1 MIQVPWNTSVI
12 DSRAHAPCL
21 IALTK
26 SSLGHMMLV
35 VTMAAYHSMS
45 VVVTKLNA
53 RQKEAVHYIDGPLL
67 VLAGA
72 GSGKTSVITRKIA
85 WLIQECGIL
94 PTRIA
99 AVTFTNKA
107 AREMKTRVGNL
118 LKGTD
123 SKGLSISTFHTLGL
137 TILRKELVAC
147 GYKPGFSIHDSE
159 DSLNLIRESL
169 RGHKGVVP
177 ESVQWQISAWK
188 NALVSPEQAA
198 AGSNGDMLLTTAA
211 RAYAEYQ
218 RSLKAFNALDFD
230 DLILQ
235 PVHLLRDHPEVR
247 ARWQQQVRYL
257 LVDEYQDTN
266 AGQYELVKL
275 LVGSGGGF
283 TVVGD
288 DDQSVYAWRGAR
300 PENLHQLKD
309 DYSNLKVIKLEQNY
323 RCTGRILKAANQL
336 IVNNPHLFEKRLW
349 SEHGFGDPVRV
360 LACRDDEHEAER
372 VISEL
377 MHHKFLHNTDHRE
390 YAILYRGNHQA
401 RQFERV
407 LREQRIPY
415 YLSGGLSFFERTEV
429 RDIMAY
435 LKLLANPDND
445 SAFLRVVNT
454 PRREIGAATLEKLS
468 AYAQGRGLSLF
479 AASFELGLAQHLNDR
494 QLATLNRFCVWL
506 SGLADR
512 AREEKPAAV
521 LHSLLSDIAYDTW
534 LKETCDNLEA
544 AEKRMQNVLELTGW
558 LTRLAKQEQQDE
570 PSAFADGI
578 EARAAHQGGR
588 DSGFAEL
595 VAHLS
600 LIGMLDNEDDDNN
613 NNQVSLMTL
622 HAAKGLEFPHVFIV
636 GMEEGLLPHRVTLEG
651 EDSQTAIEE
660 ERRLAYVGITRAKK
674 TLSFSYALRR
684 KRYGEVLSCEPSR
697 FLNELPADDLQWEG
711 KNSNV
716 NPEQKQDRGASHV
729 AHLRHLLG

>member
-1 MIQVPWNTSVI
+1 MAATI
-12 DSRAHAPCL
+12 
-21 IALTK
+21 
-26 SSLGHMMLV
+26 
-35 VTMAAYHSMS
+35 AAYHHLPAA
-45 VVVTKLNA
+45 VAKLNS
-53 RQKEAVHYIDGPLL
+53 RQKEAVRYLDGPLL

-85 WLIQECGIL
+85 WLIQECGIQ
-94 PTRIA
+94 PARIA

-107 AREMKTRVGNL
+107 AREMKMRVAGL

-123 SKGLSISTFHTLGL
+123 AKGLSISTFHTLGHS
-137 TILRKELVAC
+137 ILRKELAAC
-147 GYKPGFSIHDSE
+147 GYRPGFSIHDSE

-169 RGHKGVVP
+169 RGHKGVTP

-188 NALVSPEQAA
+188 NALLSPEQAA
-198 AGSNGDMLLTTAA
+198 AGSDGDMLLSTSA
-211 RAYAEYQ
+211 RVYAEYQ

-235 PVHLLRDHPEVR
+235 PVHALRDHPELR
-247 ARWQQQVRYL
+247 ARWQQQIRYL

-266 AGQYELVKL
+266 AGQYELVKR
-275 LVGSGGGF
+275 LVGSGGAL

-309 DYSNLKVIKLEQNY
+309 DYADLKVIKLEQNY

-336 IVNNPHLFEKRLW
+336 IANNPHLFEKRLW

-372 VISEL
+372 VVSEL
-377 MHHKFLHNTDHRE
+377 MHHKFLHNTDHRD

-468 AYAQGRGLSLF
+468 AYAQGRSLSLF
-479 AASFELGLAQHLNDR
+479 AASFELGLAQHLSDR
-494 QLATLNRFCVWL
+494 QLASLKRFCVWL
-506 SGLADR
+506 SDLADR
-512 AREEKPAAV
+512 ARDEEPATV
-521 LHSLLSDIAYDTW
+521 LRNLLADIAYDGW

-544 AEKRMQNVLELTGW
+544 AEKRMQNVLELIGW
-558 LTRLAKQEQQDE
+558 ITRLAKQGQDE
-570 PSAFADGI
+570 EPST
-578 EARAAHQGGR
+578 
-588 DSGFAEL
+588 FAEL
-595 VAHLS
+595 VARLS
-600 LIGMLDNEDDDNN
+600 LIGMLDNEDDENKND
-613 NNQVSLMTL
+613 QVSLMTL

-636 GMEEGLLPHRVTLEG
+636 GMEEGLLPHRSSIEAGTNNA
-651 EDSQTAIEE
+651 DTAIEE

-674 TLSFSYALRR
+674 TLAFSYTLRR
-684 KRYGEVLSCEPSR
+684 KRYGEVVTCEPSR

-711 KNSNV
+711 KGSNA
-716 NPEQKQDRGASHV
+716 NPEQKQERGATHV
-729 AHLRHLLG
+729 AHLRNLLG

>member
-1 MIQVPWNTSVI
+1 M
-12 DSRAHAPCL
+12 
-21 IALTK
+21 
-26 SSLGHMMLV
+26 
-35 VTMAAYHSMS
+35 
-45 VVVTKLNA
+45 TKLNT
-53 RQKEAVHYIDGPLL
+53 RQKEAVRYIDGPLL

-85 WLIQECGIL
+85 WLIQECGIQ
-94 PTRIA
+94 PARIA

-107 AREMKTRVGNL
+107 AREMKTRVADL

-123 SKGLSISTFHTLGL
+123 AKGLAISTFHTLGL
-137 TILRKELVAC
+137 TILRKELAAS

-169 RGHKGVVP
+169 RGHKGVTP

-188 NALVSPEQAA
+188 NALLSPEQAA
-198 AGSNGDMLLTTAA
+198 AGSNGDTLFSTAA
-211 RAYAEYQ
+211 RVYAEYQ

-247 ARWQQQVRYL
+247 DRWQQQVRYL

-275 LVGSGGGF
+275 LVGNGGGF

-309 DYSNLKVIKLEQNY
+309 DYTNLKVIKLEQNY

-336 IVNNPHLFEKRLW
+336 IANNPHLFEKRLW
-349 SEHGFGDPVRV
+349 SEHGFGDPLRV

-372 VISEL
+372 VVSEL
-377 MHHKFLHNTDHRE
+377 MHHKFLHNTDHRD

-468 AYAQGRGLSLF
+468 AYAQGRSLSLF

-494 QLATLNRFCVWL
+494 QLASLKRFCVWL
-506 SGLADR
+506 SDLADR
-512 AREEKPAAV
+512 AKEEEPGTV
-521 LHSLLSDIAYDTW
+521 LRSLLSDIAYDAW
-534 LKETCDNLEA
+534 LKETCDSLEA
-544 AEKRMQNVLELTGW
+544 AEKRMENVLELTGW
-558 LTRLAKQEQQDE
+558 LTRLAKQNQEDE
-570 PSAFADGI
+570 S
-578 EARAAHQGGR
+578 
-588 DSGFAEL
+588 STFAEL
-595 VAHLS
+595 VARLS
-600 LIGMLDNEDDDNN
+600 LIGMLDSEEDDNN
-613 NNQVSLMTL
+613 NDQVSLMTL

-636 GMEEGLLPHRVTLEG
+636 GMEEGLLPHRSSIEVGAERGAVSEG
-651 EDSQTAIEE
+651 SLIHWTNADTAIEE
-660 ERRLAYVGITRAKK
+660 ERRLAYVGITRAKT
-674 TLSFSYALRR
+674 TLAFSYAKQR
-684 KRYGEVLSCEPSR
+684 KRYGEVVSCEPSR

-711 KNSNV
+711 KGSNV
-716 NPEQKQDRGASHV
+716 NPEQKQERGAAHV
-729 AHLRHLLG
+729 AHLRNLLG

>member
-1 MIQVPWNTSVI
+1 
-12 DSRAHAPCL
+12 
-21 IALTK
+21 
-26 SSLGHMMLV
+26 
-35 VTMAAYHSMS
+35 
-45 VVVTKLNA
+45 VTKLNA
-53 RQKEAVHYIDGPLL
+53 RQKEAVRYLDGPLL

-72 GSGKTSVITRKIA
+72 GSGKTSVITHKIA
-85 WLIQECGIL
+85 WLIQECGIS
-94 PTRIA
+94 PARIA

-107 AREMKTRVGNL
+107 AREMKTRVAEL

-123 SKGLSISTFHTLGL
+123 AKGLAISTFHTLGL
-137 TILRKELVAC
+137 TILRKELAAC
-147 GYKPGFSIHDSE
+147 GYTPGFSIHDSE

-169 RGHKGVVP
+169 RGNKGVTP

-188 NALVSPEQAA
+188 NALLSPEQAA
-198 AGSNGDMLLTTAA
+198 AGSDGDMLLSTSA
-211 RAYAEYQ
+211 RVYAEYQ

-235 PVHLLRDHPEVR
+235 PVHVLRDHPEVR

-275 LVGSGGGF
+275 LVGDGGAL

-309 DYSNLKVIKLEQNY
+309 DYTNLKVIKLEQNY

-336 IVNNPHLFEKRLW
+336 IANNPHLFEKRLW

-372 VISEL
+372 VVSEL
-377 MHHKFLHNTDHRE
+377 MHHKFLHNTDHRD

-401 RQFERV
+401 RLFERV

-468 AYAQGRGLSLF
+468 AYAQGRSLSLY
-479 AASFELGLAQHLNDR
+479 AASFEMGLAQHLNDR
-494 QLATLNRFCVWL
+494 QLASLKRFCVWL
-506 SGLADR
+506 SDLADR
-512 AREEKPAAV
+512 AREEEPATV
-521 LHSLLSDIAYDTW
+521 LRSLLADIAYDTW

-544 AEKRMQNVLELTGW
+544 AEKRMENVLELTSW
-558 LTRLAKQEQQDE
+558 LTRLAKQEQDDE
-570 PSAFADGI
+570 PST
-578 EARAAHQGGR
+578 
-588 DSGFAEL
+588 FAEL
-595 VAHLS
+595 VARLS
-600 LIGMLDNEDDDNN
+600 LIGMLDNEDDDNTN
-613 NNQVSLMTL
+613 DQVSLMTL

-636 GMEEGLLPHRVTLEG
+636 GMEEGLLPHRSSIDAGAERGAVSERGLIHWTNA
-651 EDSQTAIEE
+651 DTAIEE

-674 TLSFSYALRR
+674 TLAFTYAKQR
-684 KRYGEVLSCEPSR
+684 KRYGEVVQCEPSR
-697 FLNELPADDLQWEG
+697 FLSELPADDLQWEG
-711 KNSNV
+711 KGSNV
-716 NPEQKQDRGASHV
+716 NPEQKQERGAAHV
-729 AHLRHLLG
+729 AHLRNLLG

>member
-1 MIQVPWNTSVI
+1 
-12 DSRAHAPCL
+12 
-21 IALTK
+21 
-26 SSLGHMMLV
+26 
-35 VTMAAYHSMS
+35 
-45 VVVTKLNA
+45 VTKLNA
-53 RQKEAVHYIDGPLL
+53 RQKEAVRYLDGPLL

-85 WLIQECGIL
+85 WLIQECGMQ

-107 AREMKTRVGNL
+107 AREMKARVAAL

-123 SKGLSISTFHTLGL
+123 AKGLSISTFHTLGL
-137 TILRKELVAC
+137 TILRKELATS

-169 RGHKGVVP
+169 RGHKGLTP

-188 NALVSPEQAA
+188 NALLSPEQAA
-198 AGSNGDMLLTTAA
+198 AGSEGDVLLSTAA
-211 RAYAEYQ
+211 RVYAEYQ

-235 PVHLLRDHPEVR
+235 PVYLLRDHPEVR

-266 AGQYELVKL
+266 AGQYELVKQ
-275 LVGSGGGF
+275 LVGSGGAL

-309 DYSNLKVIKLEQNY
+309 DYTHLKVIKLEQNY

-336 IVNNPHLFEKRLW
+336 IANNPHLFEKRLW
-349 SEHGFGDPVRV
+349 SELGFGDPVKV

-372 VISEL
+372 VVSEL
-377 MHHKFLHNTDHRE
+377 MHHKFLHNTDHRD

-468 AYAQGRGLSLF
+468 AYAQGRNSSLF
-479 AASFELGLAQHLNDR
+479 AASFEMGLAQHLSDR
-494 QLATLNRFCVWL
+494 QLASLKRFCVWL
-506 SGLADR
+506 SDLADR
-512 AREEKPAAV
+512 AREEEPATV
-521 LHSLLSDIAYDTW
+521 LRSLLADIAYDTW

-544 AEKRMQNVLELTGW
+544 AEKRMENVLELTGW
-558 LTRLAKQEQQDE
+558 LTRLAKQEQHDE
-570 PSAFADGI
+570 SSSFAD
-578 EARAAHQGGR
+578 
-588 DSGFAEL
+588 L
-595 VAHLS
+595 VARLS
-600 LIGMLDNEDDDNN
+600 LIGMLDNEDDDSSSD
-613 NNQVSLMTL
+613 QVSLMTL
-622 HAAKGLEFPHVFIV
+622 HSAKGLEFPHVFIV
-636 GMEEGLLPHRVTLEG
+636 GMEEGLLPHRSSIEEG
-651 EDSQTAIEE
+651 AENATSAIEE

-674 TLSFSYALRR
+674 TLAFTYAKQR
-684 KRYGEVLSCEPSR
+684 KRYGEVVQCEPSR
-697 FLNELPADDLQWEG
+697 FLNELPADDLQWDG
-711 KNSNV
+711 KSN
-716 NPEQKQDRGASHV
+716 NADPEQKQERGAAHV
-729 AHLRHLLG
+729 AHLRNLLG

>member
-1 MIQVPWNTSVI
+1 MAAVSQTPLTK
-12 DSRAHAPCL
+12 APAATLPCP
-21 IALTK
+21 ITPTK
-26 SSLGHMMLV
+26 SSLGRA
-35 VTMAAYHSMS
+35 TPAATIAAHHLLSAA
-45 VVVTKLNA
+45 VTKLNA
-53 RQKEAVHYIDGPLL
+53 RQKEAVRYLDGPLL

-85 WLIQECGIL
+85 WLILECGIQ
-94 PTRIA
+94 PSRIA

-107 AREMKTRVGNL
+107 AREMKTRVTAL

-123 SKGLSISTFHTLGL
+123 AKGLAISTFHTLGL
-137 TILRKELVAC
+137 TILRKELAAS

-169 RGHKGVVP
+169 RGNKSVTP

-188 NALVSPEQAA
+188 NALLSPEQAA
-198 AGSNGDMLLTTAA
+198 AGSDGDMLLATAA
-211 RAYAEYQ
+211 RVYAEYQ

-235 PVHLLRDHPEVR
+235 PVHVLRDHPEVR
-247 ARWQQQVRYL
+247 ARWQTQVRYL

-275 LVGSGGGF
+275 LVGDGGAL

-309 DYSNLKVIKLEQNY
+309 DYANLKVIKLEQNY

-336 IVNNPHLFEKRLW
+336 IANNPHLFEKRLW
-349 SEHGFGDPVRV
+349 SEHGFGDPVKV

-372 VISEL
+372 VVSEL
-377 MHHKFLHNTDHRE
+377 MHHKFLHNTDHRD

-468 AYAQGRGLSLF
+468 AYAQGRNLSLF
-479 AASFELGLAQHLNDR
+479 AAAFELGLAQHFKEASLHKNSHNLSDR
-494 QLATLNRFCVWL
+494 QLASLKRFCVWL
-506 SGLADR
+506 SELADR
-512 AREEKPAAV
+512 AREEEPATV
-521 LHSLLSDIAYDTW
+521 LRCLLTDIAYDAW

-544 AEKRMQNVLELTGW
+544 AERRMENVLELTGW

-570 PSAFADGI
+570 PST
-578 EARAAHQGGR
+578 
-588 DSGFAEL
+588 FAEL
-595 VAHLS
+595 VARLS
-600 LIGMLDNEDDDNN
+600 LIGMLDNEDDENQSD
-613 NNQVSLMTL
+613 QVSLMTL

-636 GMEEGLLPHRVTLEG
+636 GMEEGLLPHRSSIEAVDANA
-651 EDSQTAIEE
+651 DSAVEE

-674 TLSFSYALRR
+674 TLAFTYAKQR
-684 KRYGEVLSCEPSR
+684 KRYGEVVQCEPSR

-711 KNSNV
+711 KGSSV
-716 NPEQKQDRGASHV
+716 NPEQKQERGAAHV
-729 AHLRHLLG
+729 AHLRNLLG

>member
-1 MIQVPWNTSVI
+1 
-12 DSRAHAPCL
+12 
-21 IALTK
+21 
-26 SSLGHMMLV
+26 
-35 VTMAAYHSMS
+35 VTQ
-45 VVVTKLNA
+45 LNA
-53 RQKEAVHYIDGPLL
+53 RQKEAVRYIDGPLL

-85 WLIQECGIL
+85 WLIQECGIA
-94 PTRIA
+94 PARIA

-107 AREMKTRVGNL
+107 AREMKTRVTEL
-118 LKGTD
+118 LKSTD
-123 SKGLSISTFHTLGL
+123 AKGLAISTFHTLGL
-137 TILRKELVAC
+137 TILRKELAAS

-169 RGHKGVVP
+169 RGNKGVTP

-188 NALVSPEQAA
+188 NALLSPEQAA
-198 AGSNGDMLLTTAA
+198 AGSDGDMLLSTAA
-211 RAYAEYQ
+211 RVYAEYQ

-275 LVGSGGGF
+275 LVGSGGAL

-309 DYSNLKVIKLEQNY
+309 DYTDLKIIKLEQNY
-323 RCTGRILKAANQL
+323 RCTGRILKAANTL
-336 IVNNPHLFEKRLW
+336 IANNPHLFEKRLW

-372 VISEL
+372 VVSEL
-377 MHHKFLHNTDHRE
+377 MHHKFLHNTDHRD

-468 AYAQGRGLSLF
+468 AYAQGRSLSLF
-479 AASFELGLAQHLNDR
+479 AASFELGLAQHLSDR
-494 QLATLNRFCVWL
+494 QLAALKRFCVWL
-506 SGLADR
+506 SDLADR
-512 AREEKPAAV
+512 AKEEEPATV
-521 LHSLLSDIAYDTW
+521 LRSLLTDIAYDAW
-534 LKETCDNLEA
+534 LKETCDSLEA
-544 AEKRMQNVLELTGW
+544 AEKRIENVLELTGW
-558 LTRLAKQEQQDE
+558 LRRLAKQEQQDE
-570 PSAFADGI
+570 PST
-578 EARAAHQGGR
+578 
-588 DSGFAEL
+588 FAEL
-595 VAHLS
+595 VARLS
-600 LIGMLDNEDDDNN
+600 LIGMLDNEDDENQSD
-613 NNQVSLMTL
+613 QVSLMTL

-636 GMEEGLLPHRVTLEG
+636 GMEEGLLPHRSSIDAG
-651 EDSQTAIEE
+651 AANADTAIEE

-674 TLSFSYALRR
+674 SLAFSYALRR
-684 KRYGEVLSCEPSR
+684 KRYGEVVSCEPSR

-711 KNSNV
+711 KGANV
-716 NPEQKQDRGASHV
+716 NPEQKQDRGAAHV
-729 AHLRHLLG
+729 AHLRNLLG

>member
-1 MIQVPWNTSVI
+1 MN
-12 DSRAHAPCL
+12 
-21 IALTK
+21 
-26 SSLGHMMLV
+26 
-35 VTMAAYHSMS
+35 
-45 VVVTKLNA
+45 KLNA
-53 RQKEAVHYIDGPLL
+53 RQKEAVRYLDGPLL

-85 WLIQECGIL
+85 WLIQECGIQ
-94 PTRIA
+94 PARVA

-107 AREMKTRVGNL
+107 AREMKTRVSEQ

-123 SKGLSISTFHTLGL
+123 AKGLAISTFHTLGL
-137 TILRKELVAC
+137 TILRKELAAS

-169 RGHKGVVP
+169 RGHKGVTP

-188 NALVSPEQAA
+188 NALLSPEQAA
-198 AGSNGDMLLTTAA
+198 AGSNGDTLLSSAA
-211 RAYAEYQ
+211 QVYAEYQ

-235 PVHLLRDHPEVR
+235 PVHLLRDHAEVR
-247 ARWQQQVRYL
+247 TRWQQLVRYL

-275 LVGSGGGF
+275 LVGDGGAL

-309 DYSNLKVIKLEQNY
+309 DYTNLKVIKLEQNY
-323 RCTGRILKAANQL
+323 RCTGRILKAANTL
-336 IVNNPHLFEKRLW
+336 IANNPHLFEKRLW

-372 VISEL
+372 VVSEL
-377 MHHKFLHNTDHRE
+377 MHHKFLHNTDHRD

-468 AYAQGRGLSLF
+468 AYAQGRNLSLF
-479 AASFELGLAQHLNDR
+479 AASFEMGLAQHLNDR
-494 QLATLNRFCVWL
+494 QLAALKRFCVWL
-506 SGLADR
+506 SDLADR
-512 AREEKPAAV
+512 AKEEQPATV
-521 LHSLLSDIAYDTW
+521 LSSLLSDIAYDTW
-534 LKETCDNLEA
+534 LKETCDSLEA

-558 LTRLAKQEQQDE
+558 LTRLAKQVQEDE
-570 PSAFADGI
+570 PST
-578 EARAAHQGGR
+578 
-588 DSGFAEL
+588 FAEL
-595 VAHLS
+595 VARLS

-613 NNQVSLMTL
+613 NDQVSLMTL

-636 GMEEGLLPHRVTLEG
+636 GMEEGLLPHRTSIAEG
-651 EDSQTAIEE
+651 AENADTAIEE
-660 ERRLAYVGITRAKK
+660 ERRLAYVGITRAKT
-674 TLSFSYALRR
+674 TLAFSYAKQR
-684 KRYGEVLSCEPSR
+684 KRYGEVVSCEPSR

-711 KNSNV
+711 KGSNV
-716 NPEQKQDRGASHV
+716 NPEQKQERGAAHV
-729 AHLRHLLG
+729 AHLRNLLG

>member
-1 MIQVPWNTSVI
+1 
-12 DSRAHAPCL
+12 
-21 IALTK
+21 
-26 SSLGHMMLV
+26 
-35 VTMAAYHSMS
+35 VTQ
-45 VVVTKLNA
+45 LNA
-53 RQKEAVHYIDGPLL
+53 RQKEAVRYIDGPLL

-85 WLIQECGIL
+85 WLIQECGIA
-94 PTRIA
+94 PARIA

-107 AREMKTRVGNL
+107 AREMKTRVAEL

-123 SKGLSISTFHTLGL
+123 AKGPAISTFHTLGL
-137 TILRKELVAC
+137 TILRKELTAS
-147 GYKPGFSIHDSE
+147 GYQPGFSIHDSE

-169 RGHKGVVP
+169 RGSKGVTP

-188 NALVSPEQAA
+188 NALLSPEQAA
-198 AGSNGDMLLTTAA
+198 AGSDGDMLLSTAA
-211 RAYAEYQ
+211 RVYAEYQ

-235 PVHLLRDHPEVR
+235 PVHLLRDQPAVR

-275 LVGSGGGF
+275 LVGDGGAL

-300 PENLHQLKD
+300 PENLHKLKD
-309 DYSNLKVIKLEQNY
+309 DYTNLKVIKLEQNY
-323 RCTGRILKAANQL
+323 RCTGRILKAANTL
-336 IVNNPHLFEKRLW
+336 IANNPHLFEKRLW
-349 SEHGFGDPVRV
+349 SEHGFGDPLRV
-360 LACRDDEHEAER
+360 LACRNDEHEAER
-372 VISEL
+372 VVSEL
-377 MHHKFLHNTDHRE
+377 MHHKFLHNTDHRD

-468 AYAQGRGLSLF
+468 AYAQSRSLSLF
-479 AASFELGLAQHLNDR
+479 AASFELGLAQYLSDR
-494 QLATLNRFCVWL
+494 QLASLKRFGVWL
-506 SGLADR
+506 SDLADR
-512 AREEKPAAV
+512 AKEEAPASV
-521 LHSLLSDIAYDTW
+521 LRSLLADIAYDAW
-534 LKETCDNLEA
+534 LKETCDNLDS
-544 AEKRMQNVLELTGW
+544 AEKRMENVLELTGW
-558 LTRLAKQEQQDE
+558 LTRLAKQEQEDE
-570 PSAFADGI
+570 PAT
-578 EARAAHQGGR
+578 
-588 DSGFAEL
+588 FAEL
-595 VAHLS
+595 VAKLS
-600 LIGMLDNEDDDNN
+600 LIGMLDNEDDANQSD
-613 NNQVSLMTL
+613 QVSLMTL

-636 GMEEGLLPHRVTLEG
+636 GMEEGLLPHRSSIEEG
-651 EDSQTAIEE
+651 AANADTAIEE
-660 ERRLAYVGITRAKK
+660 ERRLAYVGITRARKS
-674 TLSFSYALRR
+674 LAFSYALRR
-684 KRYGEVLSCEPSR
+684 KRYGEVVTCEPSR

-711 KNSNV
+711 KGANV
-716 NPEQKQDRGASHV
+716 NPEQKQERGAAHV
-729 AHLRHLLG
+729 AHLRNLLG